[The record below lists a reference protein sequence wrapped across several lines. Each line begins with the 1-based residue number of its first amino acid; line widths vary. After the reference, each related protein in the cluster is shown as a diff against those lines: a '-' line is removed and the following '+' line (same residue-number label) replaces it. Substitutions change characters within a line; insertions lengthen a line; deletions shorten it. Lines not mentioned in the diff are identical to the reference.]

1 MTTNAGIGYG
11 TVLEIAL
18 ASAPTVFTY
27 VREVFNATPPSDT
40 DETVDVTH
48 FQSPNRTR
56 EYIPGLTDGG
66 EASFEM
72 NYVPGSAT
80 DTFLRSTIKGVK
92 LIARLTFANGVRI
105 VFNCTRQ
112 GYEKGVPNEDKM
124 TATLTLKVSGEPSQS
139 AAAAPINLVLPTIT
153 GTAQV
158 GQVLTADPGEWA
170 GAQALTYQWQGDA
183 SGNGTF
189 ANISGETG
197 QTMVVPVSQQ
207 GDDVRVVVTAANS
220 SIYTTAANSVET
232 GAVAAA

>member
-1 MTTNAGIGYG
+1 MTTNASIGYG

-27 VREVFNATPPSDT
+27 IREVFDATPPSDT
-40 DETVDVTH
+40 DDSIQASH
-48 FQSPNRTR
+48 FQSPNRTH
-56 EYIPGLTDGG
+56 EYIPGWTDGG
-66 EASFEM
+66 EASFQM

-80 DTFLRSTIKGVK
+80 DAFLRSVKGLK

-105 VFNCTRQ
+105 LFNCTRQ
-112 GYEKGVPNEDKM
+112 GYEVAVPNDDKM
-124 TATLTLKVSGEPSQS
+124 TATLSLKVSGEPSQS
-139 AAAAPINLVLPTIT
+139 AAAAPINLVLPSIS

-183 SGNGTF
+183 SGNGSFT
-189 ANISGETG
+189 NISGETG

-220 SIYTTAANSVET
+220 SAFTTAANSVET
-232 GAVAAA
+232 SAVAAA

>member
-1 MTTNAGIGYG
+1 MTTNASIGYG

-27 VREVFNATPPSDT
+27 IREVFDATPPSDT
-40 DETVDVTH
+40 DDSIQASH
-48 FQSPNRTR
+48 FQSPNRTH
-56 EYIPGLTDGG
+56 EYIPGWTDGG
-66 EASFEM
+66 EASFQM

-80 DTFLRSTIKGVK
+80 DAFLRSVKGLK

-105 VFNCTRQ
+105 LFNCTRQ
-112 GYEKGVPNEDKM
+112 GYEVAVPNDDKM
-124 TATLTLKVSGEPSQS
+124 TATLSLKVSGEPSQS
-139 AAAAPINLVLPTIT
+139 AAAAPINLVLPSIS

-158 GQVLTADPGEWA
+158 GQVLTAYPGEWA
-170 GAQALTYQWQGDA
+170 GAQVLTYQWQGDA

-189 ANISGETG
+189 TNISGETG

-220 SIYTTAANSVET
+220 SAFTTAANSVET
-232 GAVAAA
+232 SAVAAA